1 MARQY
6 FRSQIYEPNPVT
18 QTQVAAAAETN
29 LWNPAA
35 TGKAPNTAIPANSIS
50 PNQIFKVTA
59 WGTST
64 TAVTGSQTIILS
76 LRYGNSNTPSSNTL
90 IGVKSPTQAVN
101 AVARTD
107 PWIVE
112 AWMCF
117 RTIGTAGTAT
127 GFAELRDPKVVGTA
141 AGTNSIILNCGSS
154 TTTPTTVDTTVA
166 AGIVV
171 AVQPSLNTYTFDCV
185 SVTMESIS

>member
-6 FRSQIYEPNPVT
+6 FRTQIYEPNPVT
-18 QTQVAAAAETN
+18 QTQVAAAAETM

-50 PNQIFKVTA
+50 QGQIFKVTA

-64 TAVTGSQTIILS
+64 TAVTGSQTLILS
-76 LRYGNSNTPSSNTL
+76 LRYGTTASGTL
-90 IGVKSPTQAVN
+90 IGAKSPTQAVN

-117 RTIGTAGTAT
+117 RTIGTVGTAT

-141 AGTNSIILNCGSS
+141 ATTNSIILNCGSS
-154 TTTPTTVDTTVA
+154 TTTATNVDTTVA
-166 AGIVV
+166 SGIVV
-171 AVQPSLNTYTFDCV
+171 CVQPSLSTYTFDCV
-185 SVTMESIS
+185 SVIMETIS